1 MNENEWQKGGNKK
14 GGLYKNARV
23 SEEKS
28 LLQSLIMQF
37 NFECII
43 SMHQQ

>member
-1 MNENEWQKGGNKK
+1 MRMNGKK
-14 GGLYKNARV
+14 VEIRKVGGLYKNARV

-28 LLQSLIMQF
+28 LLQSLVMQF